1 MQGGGGGGGVPTEI
15 FFYIIFVEGKQSYQ
29 MLFTGSKNI
38 DPCRIYRIFKIAKH
52 IQLPCGR
59 RYTRDYLKISNFDT
73 KNLSSPT
80 VFELETCDLAVIL
93 LTSFLTT
100 CFSRIFELGP

>member
-1 MQGGGGGGGVPTEI
+1 
-15 FFYIIFVEGKQSYQ
+15 

-38 DPCRIYRIFKIAKH
+38 DPSRIYRIFKIAKY

-59 RYTRDYLKISNFDT
+59 GFTRDYLKILNFDT

-80 VFELETCDLAVIL
+80 VFELET
-93 LTSFLTT
+93 
-100 CFSRIFELGP
+100 